1 MWYHRKLENSCIGFF
16 QARKLLQQ
24 NDFCQ
29 KILHLKICYKIEN
42 YYLLKISWLL
52 TKNLKDS
59 YYHISADSFIKGT
72 VIQIEKALINDCLSV
87 SKVSWKF
94 RIPIFII
101 LQ

>member
-42 YYLLKISWLL
+42 YHLLKISRLL
-52 TKNLKDS
+52 TKNLKES
-59 YYHISADSFIKGT
+59 YHHISADSFIKGT

-87 SKVSWKF
+87 LKVSWKF